1 MLRITRGEE
10 SKLTSWYFEIDKRLL
25 YLVLIL
31 VLIGAVAAFSAGAA
45 NAYKL
50 GKPWFH
56 FVSRSLCFYSAGGL
70 ILFICSMLNKKQIIR
85 LSVLGLLVGI
95 FGLLVTLTN
104 SSSLNSSDR
113 WANIAGISFMPAE
126 ILKPSF
132 IILTAWFL
140 EKMHSVYGD
149 NIFSKET
156 LRFNKFSWWPYLILF
171 GLCVGIIFQHP
182 DFGMALL
189 YVGVLGV
196 MLFVARMPWKLILG
210 LGGGAIAVLS
220 VIALTFMKHVQG
232 RAGQMFH
239 LVPRSQVWF
248 SVNAIRHGG
257 LFGSGDKSFV
267 QDQLAE
273 SVNDFVYASIAE
285 YAGALGACALVV
297 VLFLVLNN
305 LIKHAISSKDEFVM
319 YVLAGTAA
327 LFGGQICFNLMT
339 ALHLF
344 INKGMTLP
352 FVSYG
357 GWAILTMCALFGMVL
372 ALIREDTWNR

>member
-140 EKMHSVYGD
+140 EKMHSIYGD

-156 LRFNKFSWWPYLILF
+156 LRFNKYSWWPYLLLF
-171 GLCVGIIFQHP
+171 ATCVAIIFSHP
-182 DFGMALL
+182 DFGMSLL

-196 MLFVARMPWKLILG
+196 MLFVARMPWKLIFV

-220 VIALTFMKHVQG
+220 VIALTTLQHVHN
-232 RAGQMFH
+232 RTEQMFH
-239 LVPRSQVWF
+239 LVYKSQVWF

-297 VLFLVLNN
+297 VLFLVLNS
-305 LIKHAISSKDEFVM
+305 LIKHAISAKDEFVM

-357 GWAILTMCALFGMVL
+357 GWSILVMCALFGMVL

>member
-10 SKLTSWYFEIDKRLL
+10 SKLTSWFFEIDKRLL
-25 YLVLIL
+25 SLIL
-31 VLIGAVAAFSAGAA
+31 ILILIGAVAAFSAGAA

-56 FVSRSLCFYSAGGL
+56 FVSRSLCFYSIGGI

-85 LSVLGLLVGI
+85 ISVLGLL
-95 FGLLVTLTN
+95 FGLFGLFMTFVFPGKLNN
-104 SSSLNSSDR
+104 SAR

-140 EKMHSVYGD
+140 EKMHSIYGD

-156 LRFNKFSWWPYLILF
+156 LRFNKYSWWPYLLLF
-171 GLCVGIIFQHP
+171 ATCVAIIFSHP
-182 DFGMALL
+182 DFGMSLL

-196 MLFVARMPWKLILG
+196 MLFVARMPWKLIFV

-220 VIALTFMKHVQG
+220 VIALTTLQHVHN
-232 RAGQMFH
+232 RTEQMFH
-239 LVPRSQVWF
+239 LVYKSQVWF

-297 VLFLVLNN
+297 VLFLVLNS
-305 LIKHAISSKDEFVM
+305 LIKHAISAKDEFVM

-357 GWAILTMCALFGMVL
+357 GWSILVMCALFGMVL